1 MGVSPSLKFC
11 LKASLVSLLLGICQP
26 SIALPHD
33 SSPYGW
39 ASAAGNDDSST
50 RSPLRGD
57 SALLGVVQNEV
68 NPENSAAVPESEYQL
83 APGQAAD
90 ADLGIP
96 FTFDNVAHPQPVRG
110 DLGSTDPGPRTY
122 AYDRLNP
129 STFAPPGSDSGEVT
143 QGKWPLGLSH
153 NRILPGHAGWSRQEN
168 TDVLPGATTMAGVDM
183 KLAPWAYRE
192 LHWHQAN
199 EWSIIL
205 NGSVRVQAMNEDGQ
219 TFTDDLT
226 AGDVWY
232 FPSGVPHSL
241 QALDEGAEFM
251 LVFDQGDFS
260 DEGTGLITEMFL
272 RNPKEVLSKNFQA
285 PVSDFDDLPQD
296 QLYIFNGT
304 PAPKDVKQ
312 QTVIGPGGVLS
323 GDQSYT
329 YHLSKQ
335 EAYETPGGSIK
346 IIDPV
351 SFPIAKMFSAALV
364 TIKPGA
370 MREIHWH
377 GTSDEW
383 GFFLAGQARVS
394 VYEAPSAGASIDFSA
409 GDISYVKAT
418 ASHYIENTGIEDVV
432 FLEMLQAPRFS
443 DISVG
448 QWLKLT
454 PKQIV
459 KDTLHLPDSLL
470 DNLSPNKQY
479 VVQGNRNLTAV
490 ADGSDI
496 A

>member
-1 MGVSPSLKFC
+1 MSGRPSVRLC
-11 LKASLVSLLLGICQP
+11 LQACLASLLLGSCQP
-26 SIALPHD
+26 IYALPQD
-33 SSPYGW
+33 ASPYGW
-39 ASAAGNDDSST
+39 ASAAGNDETSEGA
-50 RSPLRGD
+50 PLRG
-57 SALLGVVQNEV
+57 SSSLLGVVQDEV
-68 NPENSAAVPESEYQL
+68 NPENSATVHEYEL
-83 APGQAAD
+83 APGQGAD

-96 FTFDNVAHPQPVRG
+96 FTFDNVAHPQPIRG
-110 DLGSTDPGPRTY
+110 DLGSTDAGPRTY

-129 STFAPPGSDSGEVT
+129 STFAPPGSDKGEVT

-168 TDVLPGATTMAGVDM
+168 TDVLPGATEMAGVDM

-192 LHWHQAN
+192 LHWHKAN

-205 NGSVRVQAMNEDGQ
+205 NGSVRVQGMNEDGE
-219 TFTDDLT
+219 TFTDDVT
-226 AGDVWY
+226 AGDVWF

-241 QALDEGAEFM
+241 QALDAGAEFM
-251 LVFDQGDFS
+251 LVFDEGDFS
-260 DEGTGLITEMFL
+260 DGNTGLITEMFL
-272 RNPKEVLSKNFQA
+272 RNPKEVLSKNFQT
-285 PVSDFDDLPQD
+285 PLSDFDDIPKD
-296 QLYIFNGT
+296 QLYISNGT
-304 PAPKDVKQ
+304 PAPKDVKE
-312 QTVIGPGGVLS
+312 QTVPGPGGVLS

-351 SFPIAKMFSAALV
+351 SFPVAKMFSAALV

-383 GFFLAGQARVS
+383 GFFLAGNARVT
-394 VYEAPSAGASIDFSA
+394 VYEAPSAGATIDFSA
-409 GDISYVKAT
+409 GDVSYVKST
-418 ASHYIENTGIEDVV
+418 ASHYIENTGTEDVV

-490 ADGSDI
+490 AGGSGI

>member
-1 MGVSPSLKFC
+1 
-11 LKASLVSLLLGICQP
+11 
-26 SIALPHD
+26 
-33 SSPYGW
+33 
-39 ASAAGNDDSST
+39 
-50 RSPLRGD
+50 
-57 SALLGVVQNEV
+57 
-68 NPENSAAVPESEYQL
+68 
-83 APGQAAD
+83 
-90 ADLGIP
+90 
-96 FTFDNVAHPQPVRG
+96 
-110 DLGSTDPGPRTY
+110 
-122 AYDRLNP
+122 
-129 STFAPPGSDSGEVT
+129 
-143 QGKWPLGLSH
+143 
-153 NRILPGHAGWSRQEN
+153 
-168 TDVLPGATTMAGVDM
+168 M

-260 DEGTGLITEMFL
+260 DGGTGLITEMFL

-285 PVSDFDDLPQD
+285 PLSDFDDLPQD

-304 PAPKDVKQ
+304 PAPKDVKE
-312 QTVIGPGGVLS
+312 QTVQGPGGVLS

-335 EAYETPGGSIK
+335 DAYETPGGSIK

-370 MREIHWH
+370 MREIHWYVP
-377 GTSDEW
+377 DRLE
-383 GFFLAGQARVS
+383 
-394 VYEAPSAGASIDFSA
+394 P
-409 GDISYVKAT
+409 IS
-418 ASHYIENTGIEDVV
+418 
-432 FLEMLQAPRFS
+432 
-443 DISVG
+443 
-448 QWLKLT
+448 
-454 PKQIV
+454 
-459 KDTLHLPDSLL
+459 LP
-470 DNLSPNKQY
+470 QY
-479 VVQGNRNLTAV
+479 PL
-490 ADGSDI
+490 I
-496 A
+496 LF

>member
-1 MGVSPSLKFC
+1 MIRQSILRLC
-11 LKASLVSLLLGICQP
+11 LDISLLIGVFQP
-26 SIALPHD
+26 TYALPHT
-33 SSPYGW
+33 SALYGW
-39 ASAAGNDDSST
+39 ASADGNDESSQ
-50 RSPLRGD
+50 RAPLRG
-57 SALLGVVQNEV
+57 SSILLGVVQDELSSGSSAEV
-68 NPENSAAVPESEYQL
+68 PQSSFEL
-83 APGQAAD
+83 APGQATNAD
-90 ADLGIP
+90 IGTP
-96 FTFDNVAHPQPVRG
+96 FTFKDTQNPQPIRG

-129 STFAPPGSDSGEVT
+129 NTFAPPGSDNGEVT

-168 TDVLPGATTMAGVDM
+168 TDVLPGATAMAGVDM

-199 EWSIIL
+199 EWGIIL

-219 TFTDDLT
+219 TFIDDLD

-241 QALDEGAEFM
+241 QALELGSEFM

-260 DEGTGLITEMFL
+260 DGGTGLITEMFL

-285 PVSDFDDLPQD
+285 PLEDFDEIPQD
-296 QLYIFNGT
+296 QLYILNGT
-304 PAPKDVKQ
+304 PAPKDIKE
-312 QTVIGPGGVLS
+312 QTISGPGGVSS
-323 GDQSYT
+323 GNDSYT

-335 EAYETPGGSIK
+335 PAYETPGGSIK
-346 IIDPV
+346 IIDPIN
-351 SFPIAKMFSAALV
+351 FPIAENFSAALV

-383 GFFLAGQARVS
+383 GFFLAGNARVS
-394 VYEAPSAGASIDFSA
+394 VYEAPTSGATVDFAA

-418 ASHYIENTGIEDVV
+418 ASHYIENTGDEDVV
-432 FLEMLQAPRFS
+432 FLEMLQAPRFT
-443 DISVG
+443 DISVA

-454 PKQIV
+454 PKQII
-459 KDTLHLPDSLL
+459 KDTLHLPDRLL

-479 VVQGNRNLTAV
+479 VIQGNRNLTAL
-490 ADGSDI
+490 AGGSGI

>member
-1 MGVSPSLKFC
+1 MSSQPSLGLC
-11 LKASLVSLLLGICQP
+11 LKASLLSLLLATLQP
-26 SIALPHD
+26 SHALPQN

-39 ASAAGNDDSST
+39 ASAAGNDESST
-50 RSPLRGD
+50 ISPLRGS
-57 SALLGVVQNEV
+57 SALLGVIQNEV
-68 NPENSAAVPESEYQL
+68 DPQNSAMVSESAIEL
-83 APGQAAD
+83 APGQTAD
-90 ADLGIP
+90 ADIGIP
-96 FTFDNVAHPQPVRG
+96 FTFKNTLHPQPIRG
-110 DLGSTDPGPRTY
+110 DLGSTDSGPRTY

-129 STFAPPGSDSGEVT
+129 NTFAPPASDNGEVT

-153 NRILPGHAGWSRQEN
+153 NRILPGRAGWSREEN
-168 TDVLPGATTMAGVDM
+168 TDVLPAATAMSGVDM

-199 EWSIIL
+199 EWSIVL

-219 TFTDDLT
+219 TFTDDVT

-260 DEGTGLITEMFL
+260 DGGTGLITEMFL
-272 RNPKEVLSKNFQA
+272 RNPKEVLSKNLQA
-285 PVSDFDDLPQD
+285 PISDFDDIPKD

-304 PAPKDVKQ
+304 PAPRDVQ
-312 QTVIGPGGVLS
+312 EQTVPGPGGVLS
-323 GDQSYT
+323 GKESYT

-335 EAYETPGGSIK
+335 EAFETPGGSIK
-346 IIDPV
+346 IIDPL

-383 GFFLAGQARVS
+383 GFFLAGNARVS
-394 VYEAPSAGASIDFSA
+394 IYEAPTAGATVDFSA

-418 ASHYIENTGIEDVV
+418 ASHYIENTGNEDVV

-454 PKQIV
+454 PKQII
-459 KDTLHLPDSLL
+459 KDTLKLPDSLL

-479 VVQGNRNLTAV
+479 IVQGNRNPTATS
-490 ADGSDI
+490 DGSGM

>member
-1 MGVSPSLKFC
+1 MSPQLLAGFC
-11 LKASLVSLLLGICQP
+11 LKVSLLSLLLSICQL
-26 SIALPHD
+26 SYALPQP
-33 SSPYGW
+33 SSLYGW
-39 ASAAGNDDSST
+39 ASAAGDDETSAVA
-50 RSPLRGD
+50 PLRGS
-57 SALLGVVQNEV
+57 SALLGVVQGEV
-68 NPENSAAVPESEYQL
+68 NTQNSATVPESEIEL
-83 APGQAAD
+83 APGQTAD
-90 ADLGIP
+90 ADIGIP
-96 FTFDNVAHPQPVRG
+96 FSFKNTPHPQPIRG
-110 DLGSTDPGPRTY
+110 DLGSTAAGPRTY

-129 STFAPPGSDSGEVT
+129 STFAPPGSDSGDVS

-153 NRILPGHAGWSRQEN
+153 NRILPGHSGWSRQEN
-168 TDVLPGATTMAGVDM
+168 TDVLPSATAMAGVDM

-192 LHWHQAN
+192 LHWHQAS
-199 EWSIIL
+199 EWSIVL
-205 NGSVRVQAMNEDGQ
+205 NGSVRVQAMDEDGQ
-219 TFTDDLT
+219 TFTDDVT
-226 AGDVWY
+226 AGDVWF
-232 FPSGVPHSL
+232 FPPGVPHSL
-241 QALDEGAEFM
+241 QALEEGSEFM

-260 DEGTGLITEMFL
+260 DGGTGLITEMFL

-285 PVSDFDDLPQD
+285 PLSDFDDLPQD

-304 PAPKDVKQ
+304 PAPQDVEE
-312 QTVIGPGGVLS
+312 QTISGPGGTIS
-323 GDQSYT
+323 GNQSYT

-383 GFFLAGQARVS
+383 GFFLAGNARVS
-394 VYEAPSAGASIDFSA
+394 VYEAPTSGATVDFSA

-418 ASHYIENTGIEDVV
+418 ASHYIENTGDEDVV
-432 FLEMLQAPRFS
+432 FLEMLQATRFS

-454 PKQIV
+454 PKQII
-459 KDTLHLPDSLL
+459 KDTLHVPDSLL

-479 VVQGNRNLTAV
+479 VVQGNQNLTALSG
-490 ADGSDI
+490 GSGI

>member
-1 MGVSPSLKFC
+1 MGASNFARLYLKGSF
-11 LKASLVSLLLGICQP
+11 VFLLLGICQP
-26 SIALPHD
+26 NYALPQD
-33 SSPYGW
+33 SSSYGW
-39 ASAAGNDDSST
+39 ASAAGNDESSI
-50 RSPLRGD
+50 RNPLRGD
-57 SALLGVVQNEV
+57 STLLGIVQNEL
-68 NPENSAAVPESEYQL
+68 NPENSAIVPESAYEL

-96 FTFDNVAHPQPVRG
+96 FTFDIIDHPQPIRG

-129 STFAPPGSDSGEVT
+129 NTFAPPASDKGEVT

-168 TDVLPGATTMAGVDM
+168 TEVLPGAIEMAGVDM

-199 EWSIIL
+199 EWSIVL

-219 TFTDDLT
+219 TFTDDVT
-226 AGDVWY
+226 AGDVWF

-241 QALDEGAEFM
+241 QALDEGCEFM

-260 DEGTGLITEMFL
+260 DGGTGLITEMFL
-272 RNPKEVLSKNFQA
+272 RNPKEVLSKNLQA
-285 PVSDFDDLPQD
+285 PISDFDDLPKD

-304 PAPKDVKQ
+304 PAPKDIKE
-312 QTVIGPGGVLS
+312 QTVTGPGGVLS
-323 GDQSYT
+323 GNQSYT

-370 MREIHWH
+370 MREIHWYVPDNL
-377 GTSDEW
+377 GPISLYAMPNDS
-383 GFFLAGQARVS
+383 FLLGMVPVTNGAFSLPEMHES
-394 VYEAPSAGASIDFSA
+394 VYMKHRRQVRPS
-409 GDISYVKAT
+409 ISPQVT
-418 ASHYIENTGIEDVV
+418 FRT
-432 FLEMLQAPRFS
+432 
-443 DISVG
+443 
-448 QWLKLT
+448 
-454 PKQIV
+454 
-459 KDTLHLPDSLL
+459 
-470 DNLSPNKQY
+470 
-479 VVQGNRNLTAV
+479 
-490 ADGSDI
+490 
-496 A
+496 

>member
-1 MGVSPSLKFC
+1 MAQTFILRHC
-11 LKASLVSLLLGICQP
+11 LPIFILLGTFQR
-26 SIALPHD
+26 SYALPH
-33 SSPYGW
+33 SSTFYGW
-39 ASAAGNDDSST
+39 ASGAGDDESSET
-50 RSPLRGD
+50 EPLRG
-57 SALLGVVQNEV
+57 SPTLLGVVENEV
-68 NPENSAAVPESEYQL
+68 NTKSSGKVPQSAYEL
-83 APGQAAD
+83 ALGQGAEAD
-90 ADLGIP
+90 IGIP
-96 FTFDNVAHPQPVRG
+96 FVFDDVENPQPIRG
-110 DLGSTDPGPRTY
+110 DLGATDPGPRTY

-129 STFAPPGSDSGEVT
+129 NTFAPPGTDDGEVT

-153 NRILPGHAGWSRQEN
+153 NRILSGHAGWSRQEN
-168 TDVLPGATTMAGVDM
+168 TDNLPAATAMAGVDM

-192 LHWHQAN
+192 LHWHSAN
-199 EWSIIL
+199 EWSLIM
-205 NGSVRVQAMNEDGQ
+205 NGSVRVQTMNEDGQ
-219 TFTDDLT
+219 TFTDDVT

-260 DEGTGLITEMFL
+260 DSGTSLITEMFL

-285 PVSDFDDLPQD
+285 PLSDFDELPQD

-304 PAPKDVKQ
+304 PAPKNLSEQIVS
-312 QTVIGPGGVLS
+312 GPGGVAS
-323 GDQSYT
+323 GNASYT

-346 IIDPV
+346 IIDPI
-351 SFPIAKMFSAALV
+351 SFPIAEKFSAALV

-377 GTSDEW
+377 ATSDEW
-383 GFFLAGQARVS
+383 GFFLEGNARVS
-394 VYEAPSAGASIDFSA
+394 VYEAPTSGATMDFSA
-409 GDISYVKAT
+409 GDVSYVKAT
-418 ASHYIENTGIEDVV
+418 ATHYIENTGTEDVV
-432 FLEMLQAPRFS
+432 FLEMLQATRFS

-454 PKQIV
+454 PDQII
-459 KDTLHLPDSLL
+459 KDTLHVPDSFLE
-470 DNLSPNKQY
+470 NLSANKQY
-479 VVQGNRNLTAV
+479 VIQGNMNLTALT
-490 ADGSDI
+490 DGLGI